1 MAVPASGAA
10 PEDRLRSSTVSS
22 VDNALTLLAELRDRP
37 SLSVTE
43 GAQLLGVAPSTAH
56 RLLVTLLAHE
66 FVVQEPSTRRYRTG
80 PRLLEI
86 ALSPRGSVDVRQV
99 AGPHLVA
106 LAAEVRETASLLV
119 LEGDQVR
126 FLDSAEGPELVRV
139 ASRTG
144 DVLPAHLT
152 AAGKAMLAAMS
163 ETDLLGAYPEAR
175 IPATSGAAAMSREE
189 LFDELAQ
196 VRRHGYATSF
206 ERSAAGLSAV
216 AVPITDRSG
225 RPMAAIAVSVPAS
238 RLDEQRV
245 REIAGVV
252 RRHTR
257 RIEEELHEVPRT
269 QAPDR

>member
-1 MAVPASGAA
+1 VAVPGSGAA
-10 PEDRLRSSTVSS
+10 SEGRLRSATVSS

-56 RLLVTLLAHE
+56 RLLTTLSAHE
-66 FVVQEPSTRRYRTG
+66 FVVQETSTRRYRTG

-86 ALSPRGSVDVRQV
+86 ALSTLGTVDMRQV
-99 AGPHLVA
+99 AWSHLVA

-139 ASRTG
+139 ANRTG

-152 AAGKAMLAAMS
+152 SAGKAMLAGMP
-163 ETDLLGAYPEAR
+163 EPELLRAYPDAR
-175 IPATSGAAAMSREE
+175 IPATSGESGMSREE

-196 VRRHGYATSF
+196 VREDGYATSF

-216 AVPITDRSG
+216 AVPITDLTG
-225 RPMAAIAVSVPAS
+225 NPMAAIAVSVPAS
-238 RLDEQRV
+238 RLDERRV
-245 REIAGVV
+245 REIAGVA

-257 RIEEELHEVPRT
+257 RIEEELHATART
-269 QAPDR
+269 LASDP